1 MIWDIYPRFGFF
13 PSRIQGVKKA
23 PDPGSGAAA
32 LVDIS
37 NNIARCFH
45 RKKMLTAKSSPITVN
60 LFYNF
65 EKYRRSQYLYFL
77 SEY

>member
-1 MIWDIYPRFGFF
+1 LLLSSQKYDPEHLSQIRIF
-13 PSRIQGVKKA
+13 PIPDSGVKKA

-37 NNIARCFH
+37 NNIARCIH

-60 LFYNF
+60 LFYIL
-65 EKYRRSQYLYFL
+65 EK
-77 SEY
+77 

>member
-1 MIWDIYPRFGFF
+1 MIRDIF
-13 PSRIQGVKKA
+13 PDSDFSHPGSRAKKT
-23 PDPGSGAAA
+23 PDPGAAA

-60 LFYNF
+60 LFYIL
-65 EKYRRSQYLYFL
+65 EK
-77 SEY
+77 